1 MKECFYTSLVD
12 LLEKKAEKNPDFPLY
27 TFINKKMQESKS
39 LTYREL
45 ADQAKKIASVLC
57 EVTYPGDRVLIIY
70 PPSLDFIAA
79 FFGCLY
85 AGVIAVPSYSPTT
98 ADWAKKFQH
107 IIKNSDARVV
117 LTTKEL
123 EQQIKKYKDYEQL
136 KCVITEDWANAIET
150 WSRPSLK
157 EDHIAFLQYT
167 SGSTGKP
174 KGVMISHGNLLH
186 NLFVIGKANS
196 LTEEDISVSWLP
208 HYHDMGLIGGIL
220 QPVFSTISV
229 KLMSPLTFLQR
240 PAIWLETMSHYRA
253 TATVAPNFAYDLCTS
268 RVTEEEKSRLDLSSL
283 QCVMSGSEPIRK
295 STIERFLQRFAPCG
309 FSPEAF
315 YPCYGLAE
323 STLMVTGGRRKQ
335 GINSQWVDK
344 KTLNQNKVLY
354 CDETHP
360 DARSLINCGQPGD
373 GCYLAIVNP
382 ETLQECPE
390 RGIGEIWVAGKSV
403 AQGYWQSPKDTKH
416 YFNAR
421 IANKEYSFLR
431 TGDMGY
437 LDQGAL
443 YVTGRLK
450 DLIIIRGC
458 NYYPHDLEDTI
469 HHTCHPY
476 LREHGCAIFSV
487 EENDS
492 ELLVIVQEIKKKV
505 QVLNLEEII
514 RTIRSNLLQMHGID
528 ADVVVLV
535 DPKSIPKTSSGKTQ
549 RLFCKKKY
557 LEGGLDIIYIDK
569 LAKNEA
575 EKPIKT
581 IDLFPNSTEEV
592 NCFVDAVLESSCT
605 GVYTPVRCSA
615 SPRTSLPS
623 ASLERGLMNSEPSD
637 IAQML
642 KPIFNEE
649 ITVLDQEKRLSEL
662 GLNSV
667 QLGELHYVLSTY
679 AQDISIEFLLRNP
692 SLGEIMGLFTGK
704 TAQQKPC
711 DHIPIDLI
719 AEFNQYK
726 NMTPHIT
733 SLPKAMP
740 QHVLLTGATGFLG
753 AYVLRELLSNTSWN
767 ITCLV
772 QASSPAAGRSRV
784 IKNME
789 HYGVWDP
796 VYHDRIKIVL
806 GNLEKNNLGLA
817 KQDWYYLADTVD
829 LIVHGAAVLNFI
841 YPYQKLAASNV
852 FGTKQLIEFAGYR
865 RLKALHYISTV
876 GYFMS
881 ADLEDDVVINE
892 QTELAPEDGIYGGYN
907 QTKWLAERLVV
918 HARNYNIPTVI
929 YRPSLITGESQTG
942 YWNQEDVVCRILKGC
957 VELGARP
964 LLDAGFNFVPVDY
977 VAKAIARF
985 ALERPYQSDTYH
997 LINPQEVDVD
1007 QLFGYVKA
1015 KGFKI
1020 EDVAYPDWEKMIK
1033 EKSQFDLNHP
1043 FSPLRPFFT
1052 EKVVHKDSSLF
1063 DLYLHNNKAKIDC
1076 TYTKTQLGKH
1086 EIYCEKIDE
1095 TIFNKYLNY
1104 LIQCGYL
1111 T

>member
-1 MKECFYTSLVD
+1 MEERFYTSLVD

-27 TFINKKMQESKS
+27 TFINKKIQESKS

-45 ADQAKKIASVLC
+45 ANHAKKIASVLC
-57 EVTYPGDRVLIIY
+57 DVTHPGDRVLIIY
-70 PPSLDFIAA
+70 PPGLDFIAA

-85 AGVIAVPSYSPTT
+85 AGVIAVPSYSPATT
-98 ADWAKKFQH
+98 DWAKKFRH
-107 IIKNSDARVV
+107 IIQNSDARVV
-117 LTTKEL
+117 LTTKEF
-123 EQQIKKYKDYEQL
+123 EQQIKKYKDYEKL
-136 KCVITEDWANAIET
+136 RCVITEDWVNAVET
-150 WSRPSLK
+150 WSHPSLK

-186 NLFVIGKANS
+186 NLFVIEKANS

-220 QPVFSTISV
+220 QPVFSTIPV
-229 KLMSPLTFLQR
+229 KLMSSLTFLQR
-240 PAIWLETMSHYRA
+240 PAIWLETISHYRA
-253 TATVAPNFAYDLCTS
+253 TATVAPNFAYDLCAS
-268 RVTEEEKSRLDLSSL
+268 KVTEEEKSRLDLSSL
-283 QCVMSGSEPIRK
+283 QCAMSGSEPIRK
-295 STIERFLQRFAPCG
+295 ATIERFLQRFASCG

-323 STLMVTGGRRKQ
+323 STLMVTGGCRKQ
-335 GINSQWVDK
+335 GMNSQWVDK
-344 KTLNQNKVLY
+344 KKLNQNKVLS
-354 CDETHP
+354 CDETYP
-360 DARSLINCGQPGD
+360 DARSLINCGQPID
-373 GCYLAIVNP
+373 SCYLAIVNP

-390 RGIGEIWVAGKSV
+390 RVVGEIWVAGKSV
-403 AQGYWQSPKDTKH
+403 AQGYWQLPEDTKH
-416 YFNAR
+416 YFDAR

-469 HHTCHPY
+469 HTCHPY
-476 LREHGCAIFSV
+476 LREQGCAIFSV

-505 QVLNLEEII
+505 QELNSEEII
-514 RTIRSNLLQMHGID
+514 RAIRSNLLQMHGID

-535 DPKSIPKTSSGKTQ
+535 VHKSVPKTTSGKTQ
-549 RLFCKKKY
+549 RLLCKKKY
-557 LEGGLDIIYIDK
+557 LEGSLDIIYIDK

-575 EKPIKT
+575 ENPVKT
-581 IDLFPNSTEEV
+581 
-592 NCFVDAVLESSCT
+592 
-605 GVYTPVRCSA
+605 
-615 SPRTSLPS
+615 
-623 ASLERGLMNSEPSD
+623 MNSRPAD
-637 IAQML
+637 ITQML

-649 ITVLDQEKRLSEL
+649 ITVLDKEKKLSEL
-662 GLNSV
+662 GLSSV
-667 QLGELHYVLSTY
+667 KLGELHYVLSTCS
-679 AQDISIEFLLRNP
+679 AKDISIEFLLRDP
-692 SLGEIMGLFTGK
+692 SLSEIMDLITGK
-704 TAQQKPC
+704 TGQQKLL
-711 DHIPIDLI
+711 DHTPIDLV

-726 NMTPHIT
+726 NMTPYIT
-733 SLPKAMP
+733 SQPKAMP
-740 QHVLLTGATGFLG
+740 EHALLTGATGFLG
-753 AYVLRELLSNTSWN
+753 AYLLRELLTNTSWH

-772 QASSPAAGRSRV
+772 QARSPVEGIGRV

-789 HYGVWDP
+789 NYGVWSP
-796 VYHDRIKIVL
+796 AYHDRIKIVL
-806 GNLEKNNLGLA
+806 GNLEKSNLGLA

-829 LIVHGAAVLNFI
+829 LIFHGAAVLNFI

-852 FGTKQLIEFAGYR
+852 FGTKQLIELAGYR

-881 ADLEDDVVINE
+881 ADLADDAVVSE
-892 QTELAPEDGIYGGYN
+892 KTELAPEDGIYGGYN
-907 QTKWLAERLVV
+907 QTKWLAERLVF

-964 LLDAGFNFVPVDY
+964 LLDVGFNFVPVDY

-997 LINPQEVDVD
+997 LINPQAVDIE

-1015 KGFKI
+1015 KGFKVD
-1020 EDVAYPDWEKMIK
+1020 DVTYPDWEKMIK
-1033 EKSQFDLNHP
+1033 EKSQFDLNHS

-1052 EKVVHKDSSLF
+1052 EKVLHKDSSLF
-1063 DLYLHNNKAKIDC
+1063 DLYLHSNKAQIDC
-1076 TYTKTQLGKH
+1076 TYTKTQLGNH

-1095 TIFNKYLNY
+1095 TVFNKYLNY

-1111 T
+1111 THATEEAKS

>member
-1 MKECFYTSLVD
+1 MEEHFYTSLVD

-27 TFINKKMQESKS
+27 TFINKKIQESKS

-57 EVTYPGDRVLIIY
+57 DVTQPGDRALIIY
-70 PPSLDFIAA
+70 PPGLDFIAA

-85 AGVIAVPSYSPTT
+85 AGVIAVPSYSPATT
-98 ADWAKKFQH
+98 DWAKKFQH
-107 IIKNSDARVV
+107 IIKNSDACVI

-123 EQQIKKYKDYEQL
+123 AQQIKKYKEYEQL
-136 KCVITEDWANAIET
+136 RCIIPEDWVNAIET
-150 WSRPSLK
+150 WSHPSFK
-157 EDHIAFLQYT
+157 EDHIALLQYT

-196 LTEEDISVSWLP
+196 LTAEDISVSWLP

-220 QPVFSTISV
+220 QPVFSTIPV
-229 KLMSPLTFLQR
+229 KLMSPLTFLHR
-240 PAIWLETMSHYRA
+240 PAIWLETMTYYRA
-253 TATVAPNFAYDLCTS
+253 TATVAPNFAYDLCVS
-268 RVTEEEKSRLDLSSL
+268 KVTEEEKSRLDLSSL
-283 QCVMSGSEPIRK
+283 QCAMSGSEPIRK
-295 STIERFLQRFAPCG
+295 TTIERFLQRFASCG

-335 GINSQWVDK
+335 GIDSQWVDK

-360 DARSLINCGQPGD
+360 DAHSLINCGQPVD
-373 GCYLAIVNP
+373 GCSLAIVNP
-382 ETLQECPE
+382 QTLQECPE
-390 RGIGEIWVAGKSV
+390 RVVGEIWVAGKSV
-403 AQGYWQSPKDTKH
+403 AQGYWQLPKDSKH
-416 YFNAR
+416 YFDAR
-421 IANKEYSFLR
+421 IAHKEHSFLR

-469 HHTCHPY
+469 HTCHPY

-492 ELLVIVQEIKKKV
+492 ELLVIVQEIKKQV
-505 QVLNLEEII
+505 QGLNLEEII
-514 RTIRSNLLQMHGID
+514 RTIRGNLRQMHGID

-535 DPKSIPKTSSGKTQ
+535 EPKSVPKTSSGKTQ
-549 RLFCKKKY
+549 RLLCKKKY
-557 LEGGLDIIYIDK
+557 LEGSLGIICIDK
-569 LAKNEA
+569 LVKKEV
-575 EKPIKT
+575 EKPVKT
-581 IDLFPNSTEEV
+581 INSK
-592 NCFVDAVLESSCT
+592 S
-605 GVYTPVRCSA
+605 
-615 SPRTSLPS
+615 
-623 ASLERGLMNSEPSD
+623 SD

-642 KPIFNEE
+642 NPIFNED
-649 ITVLDQEKRLSEL
+649 IADLDKEKKLSEV

-667 QLGELHYVLSTY
+667 QLGELHYVLSTC
-679 AQDISIEFLLRNP
+679 ADKDISIEFLLSDP
-692 SLGEIMGLFTGK
+692 SLGEIMDLFSGK
-704 TAQQKPC
+704 WEQQKQC
-711 DHIPIDLI
+711 DHSLIDLV

-726 NMTPHIT
+726 NMTPYIT
-733 SLPKAMP
+733 SLPKAIP
-740 QHVLLTGATGFLG
+740 EHVLLTGATGFLG
-753 AYVLRELLSNTSWN
+753 AYLLHELLINTSWY

-772 QASSPAAGRSRV
+772 QASSPATGRNRV
-784 IKNME
+784 MQNME
-789 HYGVWDP
+789 HYGVWNP
-796 VYHDRIKIVL
+796 VFHDRIKIVL

-829 LIVHGAAVLNFI
+829 LIFHGAAVLNFI

-852 FGTKQLIEFAGYR
+852 FGTKQLIELAGYR

-881 ADLEDDVVINE
+881 ADLADDVVISE
-892 QTELAPEDGIYGGYN
+892 QTELTPEDGIYGGYN
-907 QTKWLAERLVV
+907 QTKWLAERLVF
-918 HARNYNIPTVI
+918 HARTYNIPTVI

-942 YWNQEDVVCRILKGC
+942 YWNQEDVVCRVLKGC

-964 LLDAGFNFVPVDY
+964 LLDVDFNFVPVDY
-977 VAKAIARF
+977 VAKAIVRF

-1007 QLFGYVKA
+1007 KLFGYVKA

-1020 EDVAYPDWEKMIK
+1020 EGVPYPDWEKMIK

-1052 EKVVHKDSSLF
+1052 EKVLHKDRSLF
-1063 DLYLHNNKAKIDC
+1063 DLYLHNNQAKIDC
-1076 TYTKTQLGKH
+1076 TYTKTQLGNH

-1095 TIFNKYLNY
+1095 TVFNKYLNY

-1111 T
+1111 TQATEDTTS